1 MLLDILIDYIEDD
14 VEDFIKYLI
23 EVEGLESFMKI
34 KTDNKRVEDL
44 KSIAREYCEE
54 NNLCPICGAE
64 LEYIKDR
71 SADEIC
77 PEEGHMSCP
86 NHGEV
91 E

>member
-1 MLLDILIDYIEDD
+1 MLLDILIDYIEED

-23 EVEGLESFMKI
+23 EAEGLESFMKI
-34 KTDNKRVEDL
+34 KTDDERIKYL
-44 KSIAREYCEE
+44 KETVKEYCSEE
-54 NNLCPICGAE
+54 NLCPICGAE

-91 E
+91 

>member
-1 MLLDILIDYIEDD
+1 MLLDILIDYIEED

-23 EVEGLESFMKI
+23 EVEGLKSFMKI
-34 KTDNKRVEDL
+34 KTNNKRIKYL
-44 KSIAREYCEE
+44 KETVKEYCSEE
-54 NNLCPICGAE
+54 NLCPICGAE
-64 LEYIKDR
+64 LEYIKER

-91 E
+91 

>member
-1 MLLDILIDYIEDD
+1 MLLDILIDYIEED
-14 VEDFIKYLI
+14 VVDFIKYLI

-34 KTDNKRVEDL
+34 KTDNERIKYL
-44 KSIAREYCEE
+44 KETVREYCSEE
-54 NNLCPICGAE
+54 NLCPICGAE

-91 E
+91 

>member
-1 MLLDILIDYIEDD
+1 MLLDILIDYIEED

-34 KTDNKRVEDL
+34 KTDNERIVFLQDTVK
-44 KSIAREYCEE
+44 EYCSEE
-54 NNLCPICGAE
+54 NLCPICGAE

-91 E
+91 